1 MSGKGRG
8 KTKKRDMIDAPLI
21 RAAPGKVKS
30 KGNIHKKAKI
40 NAEAKKAASKNTAR
54 SSSKKVA
61 KKSAHQMSSS
71 SSSEDEDEEVGGAG
85 VQTSSDES
93 QMSTVDEIPIPS
105 DEEERRR
112 QEEEAD
118 ESEDE
123 EDEDE
128 FAWKWKLIEYVEQ
141 YPELYDKASARYKLR
156 DVKEAAWDDIARA
169 MQTDG
174 NLIVFVFDIP
184 FSIIYIVK
192 WTRNILILF
201 QLSLL

>member
-1 MSGKGRG
+1 MS
-8 KTKKRDMIDAPLI
+8 I
-21 RAAPGKVKS
+21 
-30 KGNIHKKAKI
+30 
-40 NAEAKKAASKNTAR
+40 
-54 SSSKKVA
+54 
-61 KKSAHQMSSS
+61 
-71 SSSEDEDEEVGGAG
+71 
-85 VQTSSDES
+85 
-93 QMSTVDEIPIPS
+93 VDEIPIPS

-128 FAWKWKLIEYVEQ
+128 FAWKCKLIEYVEQ
-141 YPELYDKASARYKLR
+141 YPELYDKASARYKMR

-174 NLIVFVFDIP
+174 NSIVFVFAVR
-184 FSIIYIVK
+184 FLIIYIVK
-192 WTRNILILF
+192 WTKNVLILF

>member
-8 KTKKRDMIDAPLI
+8 KTKKRDMIDAPVI
-21 RAAPGKVKS
+21 RAAPDKVKS

-40 NAEAKKAASKNTAR
+40 NAEAKKAASKTPAR
-54 SSSKKVA
+54 SKKVA
-61 KKSAHQMSSS
+61 KKSDHQISSS
-71 SSSEDEDEEVGGAG
+71 SSNNSKDEEVGGAG
-85 VQTSSDES
+85 VETSSDES
-93 QMSTVDEIPIPS
+93 QMSIVDEIPIPS

-123 EDEDE
+123 KDEDE
-128 FAWKWKLIEYVEQ
+128 FAWKCKLIEYVEQ

-156 DVKEAAWDDIARA
+156 DVKEAAWDNIARA

-174 NLIVFVFDIP
+174 NLIVFVFNIP
-184 FSIIYIVK
+184 ISNNLHCKVD
-192 WTRNILILF
+192 
-201 QLSLL
+201 